1 MIIKVCGLKEIN
13 NINQLNEI
21 DIDLMG
27 FIFYNKSSRFID
39 FEINNSHITKKKV
52 GVFVNESLKNIKKKI
67 KNYNLNYVQLHGD
80 ETPKFSEKLMNYC
93 KVIKAFRIS
102 ENFDFDST
110 NQYTDCCDLFLFDT
124 FSKNFGGSGK
134 KFDWKRLKDFNKK
147 KFILSGGIDINS
159 VDEINNIKNENDYLL
174 GIDINSRFEISPGL
188 KDIKKVNMF
197 IKKLK
202 NEKFQCK

>member
-1 MIIKVCGLKEIN
+1 MIVKVCGLKEMN

-159 VDEINNIKNENDYLL
+159 VDEINNIKNENDFLH

-197 IKKLK
+197 LKKLNK
-202 NEKFQCK
+202 

>member
-1 MIIKVCGLKEIN
+1 MIVKVCGLKEMN

-197 IKKLK
+197 LKKLNK
-202 NEKFQCK
+202 